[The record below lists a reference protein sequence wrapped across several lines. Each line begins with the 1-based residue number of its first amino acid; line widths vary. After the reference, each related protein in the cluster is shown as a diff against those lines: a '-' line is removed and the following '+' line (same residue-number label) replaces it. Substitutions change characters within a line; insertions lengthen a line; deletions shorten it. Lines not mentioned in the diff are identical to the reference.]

1 MEKKLEIKHR
11 IKKYEILKEKKKQLY
26 IAKKAELEARK
37 MNPIPYIK
45 VSDTAQQVLKN
56 IKSIKNKNLIKKL
69 KENVSLG
76 GLKGKT
82 RYNFLKEIKTK
93 LYEEELE
100 KKKKEQENFFI
111 EMNKKKDMEKNVIKK
126 SSFGLL
132 RF

>member
-26 IAKKAELEARK
+26 MAKNAELEARK

-45 VSDTAQQVLKN
+45 VSDTAHKVLKN

-69 KENVSLG
+69 NEKVLFNS
-76 GLKGKT
+76 LKGKT
-82 RYNFLKEIKTK
+82 RYNYLKEIKTK

-100 KKKKEQENFFI
+100 EKKKEQEKFFI
-111 EMNKKKDMEKNVIKK
+111 EMNKKKEMEKIIKK
-126 SSFGLL
+126 PHFGLL